1 MVRITTFDRLPLRHV
16 TPVDVSI
23 TLRLFPLYEQ
33 FWLVCLGRGGE
44 ADSASVSQ
52 QSQQQLD
59 DDQWLYEFASEQS
72 ERSFDCGDRYSTLHR
87 WIQTR
92 ANLQRLSESPI
103 STKRLNGNEVKERKA
118 RKPMRE
124 SEEARSED
132 EREIGTSVSQPSAGL
147 EISQRCTK
155 SSLKTDLKT
164 PEESVLYSFM
174 QYE

>member
-1 MVRITTFDRLPLRHV
+1 MERITTFDRLPLCHV

-23 TLRLFPLYEQ
+23 TLRLFPRYEQ
-33 FWLVCLGRGGE
+33 FWLVCLARGGE

-52 QSQQQLD
+52 RSQQQLD
-59 DDQWLYEFASEQS
+59 DDQWLYKFASEQS
-72 ERSFDCGDRYSTLHR
+72 ERSIDCGDRYSTLHR
-87 WIQTR
+87 WIQIR

-132 EREIGTSVSQPSAGL
+132 AGTSVSPPSAGL
-147 EISQRCTK
+147 ESSPRSTK
-155 SSLKTDLKT
+155 SSLKTGFKT
-164 PEESVLYSFM
+164 PEESVPYSFM